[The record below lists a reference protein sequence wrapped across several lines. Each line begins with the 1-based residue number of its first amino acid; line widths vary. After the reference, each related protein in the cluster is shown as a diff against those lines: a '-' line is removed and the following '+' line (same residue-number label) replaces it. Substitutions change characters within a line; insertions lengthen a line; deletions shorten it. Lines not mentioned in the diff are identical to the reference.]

1 MQQQNTFKDN
11 KKIIKLK
18 KQINQLKIN
27 NKTDMKLQS

>member
-11 KKIIKLK
+11 KKIIKFK